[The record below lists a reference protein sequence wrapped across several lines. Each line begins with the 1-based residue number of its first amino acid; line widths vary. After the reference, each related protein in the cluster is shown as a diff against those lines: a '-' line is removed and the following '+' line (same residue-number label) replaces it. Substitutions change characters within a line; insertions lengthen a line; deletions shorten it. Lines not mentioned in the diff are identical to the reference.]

1 MYLSVP
7 LPRALERNLEVI
19 FVPATVDKGPSRHQ
33 LVLQQYDDISKL
45 RQMLVKLL
53 ELDEEQSGRL
63 ILAEVANRVIVRFLE
78 DQLLL
83 RNLTDGQHRSVYAF
97 EVPPIAPSLTP
108 SELGSGDT
116 VSSTL
121 STNTNTFVKIFYFKW
136 QFK

>member
-7 LPRALERNLEVI
+7 LPRALERHLEVI
-19 FVPATVDKGPSRHQ
+19 FVPAAVEKGPSRHQ

-53 ELDEEQSGRL
+53 ELDEEQSSRL

-83 RNLTDGQHRSVYAF
+83 RNLSDGQHRSVYAF
-97 EVPPIAPSLTP
+97 EVPPLAQSLTSP
-108 SELGSGDT
+108 ELSSGDKG
-116 VSSTL
+116 VASLSSI
-121 STNTNTFVKIFYFKW
+121 SNTSVYLYVKWNI
-136 QFK
+136 